1 MKKIF
6 SIIVLII
13 ISFFIGKGT
22 PQSGIDVA
30 MADTPPIDTGPP
42 PIDAGCGTSSDSA

>member
-22 PQSGIDVA
+22 PQSGINVA
-30 MADTPPIDTGPP
+30 MADTSP
-42 PIDAGCGTSSDSA
+42 PIDAGCGTSSDSGDGCAGQ